1 LRFRERLELFGS
13 EKGRGSFKSSDS
25 GEGPAGS
32 TLSLVFNSIDGSLLS
47 PVNRVRKSDSVKFGN
62 IGRVLSLGL
71 ESFEHS
77 GEFRGSK
84 VHEFVEIHFVSSVFF
99 LLVFFNFVVVLVE
112 NSESVFG
119 FNFTSISLLV
129 FFFPVLP

>member
-84 VHEFVEIHFVSSVFF
+84 VHEFVEIHFVSSVLF